1 MVEIIGGFTPSN
13 MNSWSMKNI
22 PRWKEKTS
30 STPPQWLWGYMFMF
44 GNRRCTLP
52 ETNSSPLKMDGSNTT
67 FLLERPVF
75 RFHVNF
81 QGCIQSIFGN
91 CRVDHWMFTPRCAV
105 WSVKV
110 WRHPNLWSQWS
121 CRVANYFGKNHP
133 YTITPT
139 DELQTTCHPRKEVLK
154 VVRPNPSCFL
164 GSVAPLWETCPGQ
177 RVPAFHVWRSTAW
190 FLRVWILWLFG
201 AIIPI

>member
-44 GNRRCTLP
+44 GNRICTLP

-75 RFHVNF
+75 RFHAHFFRGVSKVF
-81 QGCIQSIFGN
+81 LEIAGLTIGCLHLGVQFEAWKFGGIQTYGPN
-91 CRVDHWMFTPRCAV
+91 DHVGWPTI
-105 WSVKV
+105 
-110 WRHPNLWSQWS
+110 LE
-121 CRVANYFGKNHP
+121 KN
-133 YTITPT
+133 
-139 DELQTTCHPRKEVLK
+139 
-154 VVRPNPSCFL
+154 
-164 GSVAPLWETCPGQ
+164 
-177 RVPAFHVWRSTAW
+177 
-190 FLRVWILWLFG
+190 
-201 AIIPI
+201 IPIPPPQQTNCKQHAIPERKSWK